1 MTLFT
6 PRDRR
11 VVALTLLASLATL
24 IISVLVEQHG
34 IYQSLMPVTVLLW
47 HVLAFDTTDETELSD
62 AFYNGALATLG
73 SLYVG
78 VLGEGIVFEGHVI
91 TDLAVALTG
100 FITVVSIVQFSLTL
114 LLRPGGDTQ

>member
-11 VVALTLLASLATL
+11 VVVLTLLASLVTL
-24 IISVLVEQHG
+24 IISVPTGQHG
-34 IYQSLMPVTVLLW
+34 IYQSLIPVTVLLW
-47 HVLAFDTTDETELSD
+47 HVLAVDATDDAELSD

-78 VLGEGIVFEGHVI
+78 VLGEGTVFDGHIV

-100 FITVVSIVQFSLTL
+100 FIAVVSIVQFGLTL